1 MAFLPLNYKETQMNI
16 LSLIMLAFAVL
27 GALDRIIGN
36 KFGLGAEF
44 ERGFMLLG
52 NMALTMIGVIVLAP
66 TIALYT
72 APAFDAVYN
81 AIGIDPSIFA
91 ASILANDSGGTPLA
105 FEIMKD
111 ISLGGFNAL
120 VVSSMM
126 GCTISYTIPYALG
139 VVEKERYNDMF
150 LGMLCGIVTIP
161 IGCFISGIVLG
172 IPMLPLLW
180 NLAPLIFLSAVVAL
194 GLALAQRI
202 TIKIFYVVGILM
214 KIIITVG
221 LVASMIEAL
230 TGWETI
236 PGLAP
241 ISEGGMV
248 CINAAVV
255 LSGAFPLMFV
265 VSKILK
271 KPLALLGKKL
281 KVNNQSTLGLITTIV
296 SSTPTFEMVN
306 KMDRRGIILNS
317 AFAISA
323 AFTFGGHLAFTM
335 AYSDISSAYVAPMII
350 AKLVSGACAFAL
362 ALPIAARTVKKSD
375 AAEHLNCNE
384 E

>member
-1 MAFLPLNYKETQMNI
+1 
-16 LSLIMLAFAVL
+16 MLVFAIL
-27 GALDRIIGN
+27 GAIDRIFGN

-66 TIALYT
+66 SIAYYT
-72 APAFDAVYN
+72 SPVFDAVYN

-111 ISLGGFNAL
+111 PQLGGFNAL

-139 VVEKERYNDMF
+139 VVKKEKYNDMF

-161 IGCFISGIVLG
+161 VGCLVSGLILG
-172 IPMLPLLW
+172 IPVLALLW
-180 NLAPLIFLSAVVAL
+180 NLAPLILISALIAL
-194 GLALAQRI
+194 GLSFAQKV
-202 TIKIFYVVGILM
+202 TIKIFYGVGIFM
-214 KIIITVG
+214 KVLITVG
-221 LVASMIEAL
+221 LVACMIESL
-230 TGWETI
+230 TGLETI
-236 PGLAP
+236 PYLGKL
-241 ISEGGMV
+241 SDGGMV
-248 CINAAVV
+248 CVNAAIV

-271 KPLALLGKKL
+271 KPLTLLGKKL
-281 KVNNQSTLGLITTIV
+281 NVNEVSTLGLLTSIV
-296 SSTPTFEMVN
+296 SSTPTFEWVN
-306 KMDRRGIILNS
+306 KMDRRGTIINS

-335 AYSDISSAYVAPMII
+335 AYSETSGAYTFPMII
-350 AKLVSGACAFAL
+350 AKLISGACAFAL
-362 ALPIAARTVKKSD
+362 SLPIAARAVKSQD
-375 AAEHLNCNE
+375 SV
-384 E
+384 

>member
-1 MAFLPLNYKETQMNI
+1 MNV
-16 LSLIMLAFAVL
+16 LSIIMLAFAIL

-66 TIALYT
+66 SIAYYT

-81 AIGIDPSIFA
+81 AIGIDPSVFA

-111 ISLGGFNAL
+111 GALGGFNAL

-139 VVEKERYNDMF
+139 VVKKDRYNDMF

-161 IGCFISGIVLG
+161 IGCFVSGLVLK
-172 IPMLPLLW
+172 IPMLALLW
-180 NLAPLIFLSAVVAL
+180 NLAPLILLSAIVAI
-194 GLALAQRI
+194 GLIFAQKV
-202 TIKIFYVVGILM
+202 TIKIFYGIGIFM
-214 KIIITVG
+214 KVLITVG
-221 LVASMIEAL
+221 LVACMIESL
-230 TGWETI
+230 TGFETI
-236 PGLAP
+236 PHLAP
-241 ISEGGMV
+241 LSEGGMV
-248 CINAAVV
+248 CVNAAIV

-265 VSKILK
+265 ISKILK
-271 KPLALLGKKL
+271 KPLALLGRKL
-281 KVNNQSTLGLITTIV
+281 KVNDTSTLGLLTTIV
-296 SSTPTFEMVN
+296 SSTPTFEWVN
-306 KMDRRGIILNS
+306 DMDRRGIILNS

-335 AYSDISSAYVAPMII
+335 AYNSISGAYVAPMII
-350 AKLVSGACAFAL
+350 AKLLSGAFAFAL
-362 ALPIAARTVKKSD
+362 ALPIAARAVKNNSQTQTEK
-375 AAEHLNCNE
+375 
-384 E
+384 

>member
-1 MAFLPLNYKETQMNI
+1 MNV
-16 LSLIMLAFAVL
+16 LSIIMLVFAIL
-27 GALDRIIGN
+27 GACDRIIGN

-66 TIALYT
+66 SIAYYT

-111 ISLGGFNAL
+111 ASLGGFNAL

-139 VVEKERYNDMF
+139 VVKKERYNDMF

-161 IGCFISGIVLG
+161 IGCFISGLILG
-172 IPMLPLLW
+172 IPLLALLW
-180 NLAPLIFLSAVVAL
+180 NLAPLILISAVVAL
-194 GLALAQRI
+194 GLTLAQKV
-202 TIKIFYVVGILM
+202 TIKIFYGVGIFM
-214 KIIITVG
+214 KVLITVG
-221 LVASMIEAL
+221 LVACMIESL
-230 TGWETI
+230 TGLKTI
-236 PGLAP
+236 PHLAP
-241 ISEGGMV
+241 LSEGGMV
-248 CINAAVV
+248 CVNAAIV
-255 LSGAFPLMFV
+255 LSGAFPLMYV
-265 VSKILK
+265 ISKILK
-271 KPLALLGKKL
+271 KPLALLAKKL
-281 KVNNQSTLGLITTIV
+281 DVNDTSTLGLLTTIV

-335 AYSDISSAYVAPMII
+335 AYSETSGAYTVPMII
-350 AKLVSGACAFAL
+350 AKLISGVCAFAL
-362 ALPIAARTVKKSD
+362 ALPIAAKAIKKND
-375 AAEHLNCNE
+375 TTAEQLTDSKE
-384 E
+384 

>member
-1 MAFLPLNYKETQMNI
+1 
-16 LSLIMLAFAVL
+16 MLVFAIL
-27 GALDRIIGN
+27 GAIDRIFGN
-36 KFGLGAEF
+36 KFGLGREF

-66 TIALYT
+66 SIAYYT

-111 ISLGGFNAL
+111 TQLGGFNAL

-139 VVEKERYNDMF
+139 VVKKEKYNDMF

-161 IGCFISGIVLG
+161 VGCLVSGLILG
-172 IPMLPLLW
+172 IPVLALLW
-180 NLAPLIFLSAVVAL
+180 NLAPLILLSAIIAL
-194 GLALAQRI
+194 GLAFAQKV
-202 TIKIFYVVGILM
+202 TIKIFYGVGIFM
-214 KIIITVG
+214 KVLITVG
-221 LVASMIEAL
+221 LVACMIESL
-230 TGWETI
+230 TGLKTI
-236 PGLAP
+236 PYLAP
-241 ISEGGMV
+241 LSEGGMV
-248 CINAAVV
+248 CVNAAIV
-255 LSGAFPLMFV
+255 LSGAFPLMYI
-265 VSKILK
+265 VSKLLK

-281 KVNNQSTLGLITTIV
+281 KVNEISTIGLLTTIV
-296 SSTPTFEMVN
+296 SSTPTFEWLN
-306 KMDRRGIILNS
+306 DMDRRGTIINS

-335 AYSDISSAYVAPMII
+335 AYSETSGAYTFPMII
-350 AKLVSGACAFAL
+350 AKLISGACAFAL
-362 ALPIAARTVKKSD
+362 SLPIAARAVNV
-375 AAEHLNCNE
+375 AEKETSPEITENN
-384 E
+384 

>member
-1 MAFLPLNYKETQMNI
+1 MNV
-16 LSLIMLAFAVL
+16 LSIIMLVFAIL

-44 ERGFMLLG
+44 EKGFMLLG

-66 TIALYT
+66 SIALFT
-72 APAFDAVYN
+72 VPAFDAVYN

-111 ISLGGFNAL
+111 KQLGGFNAL

-139 VVEKERYNDMF
+139 VVKKERYNDMF

-161 IGCFISGIVLG
+161 VGCIISGLMLK
-172 IPMLPLLW
+172 IPFLALMW
-180 NLAPLIFLSAVVAL
+180 NLAPLILLSALVAL
-194 GLALAQRI
+194 GLMLAQKI
-202 TIKIFYVVGILM
+202 TVKIFYGLGIAM

-230 TGWETI
+230 TGFKTI

-248 CINAAVV
+248 CVNAAIV

-271 KPLALLGKKL
+271 KPLAFLARKL
-281 KVNNQSTLGLITTIV
+281 KINDQSTLGLVTTIV

-306 KMDRRGIILNS
+306 KMDRRGIIINS

-335 AYSDISSAYVAPMII
+335 AYSDTSGAYTFPMII
-350 AKLVSGACAFAL
+350 AKLISGACAFAL
-362 ALPIAARTVKKSD
+362 SIPIAAKAVKADDQKD
-375 AAEHLNCNE
+375 TTQA
-384 E
+384 